1 MNILQGSMLEL
12 QRDWT
17 NINLYLEVRKIFK
30 DLKFI
35 EVLYIN
41 GPHIGKMFT
50 LPPEDLLSKG
60 WEVV

>member
-1 MNILQGSMLEL
+1 MNILKGSMLQL

-17 NINLYLEVRKIFK
+17 NINLYLEVRRIFK

-60 WEVV
+60 WKVV

>member
-1 MNILQGSMLEL
+1 MNILKGSMLEL
-12 QRDWT
+12 QRGW
-17 NINLYLEVRKIFK
+17 NNSKLYLEVSRVFK

-50 LPPEDLLSKG
+50 LPPEDLLNKG
-60 WEVV
+60 WKVV

>member
-1 MNILQGSMLEL
+1 MNILKGSMLQL

-17 NINLYLEVRKIFK
+17 NINLYLEVHRIFK

-60 WEVV
+60 WKVV